1 MTRLY
6 AERVDM
12 GDAEHPL
19 PVDLYHDSEVG
30 KTVSY
35 ALRSFK
41 TLNALKKAPAVEVGK
56 GIETYSAR
64 LPQFNE
70 KSRINAGFIYPS
82 PHEEGVY
89 WLVMDDRLTDDERL
103 AVAFHEIS
111 HLAGGYHTDEKQT
124 QKTAIDSLATLAR
137 NYDKLNN
144 PEASRV
150 IQRDAGVRYD
160 ISEID
165 KNELGRALKY
175 LMDTSHY
182 FGMNQKDL
190 DRLGVRG
197 SGKKNLEG
205 MLGIMLIFTGI
216 FLLLPLANF
225 TGNII
230 GNQGYFSPINFREV
244 LGILL
249 ILFSLGVFSY
259 KNILFRRIK

>member
-1 MTRLY
+1 MARRY

-12 GDAEHPL
+12 GDAKHPL

-35 ALRSFK
+35 TLRSFK
-41 TLNALKKAPAVEVGK
+41 TLNALKQAPAVDVGE
-56 GIETYSAR
+56 GIETYSAK

-70 KSRINAGFIYPS
+70 KSRINAGFIHPS
-82 PHEEGVY
+82 PHKEGVY
-89 WLVMDDRLTDDERL
+89 WLVMDERLTDDERL

-111 HLAGGYHTDEKQT
+111 HLAGGYHSDEKQT

-144 PEASRV
+144 PEVSRTL
-150 IQRDAGVRYD
+150 QRDAGVRYD
-160 ISEID
+160 ISEMD
-165 KNELGRALKY
+165 KTEIGRALKY

-182 FGMNQKDL
+182 FGMDQADL
-190 DRLGVRG
+190 DQLGVRT

-205 MLGIMLIFTGI
+205 MLGIVSIFLGI
-216 FLLLPLANF
+216 FLLLPFSNF
-225 TGNII
+225 TGNVI
-230 GNQGYFSPINFREV
+230 GNQGYFNSITFREL

-249 ILFSLGVFSY
+249 VVFSLGVFSY
-259 KNILFRRIK
+259 KKILFKKIK

>member
-1 MTRLY
+1 MTKRY

-12 GDAEHPL
+12 GDKAHPL

-41 TLNALKKAPAVEVGK
+41 TLNALKQAPAIDVGK
-56 GIETYSAR
+56 GIEVYSAK

-70 KSRINAGFIYPS
+70 KSRINAGFIHPS

-89 WLVMDDRLTDDERL
+89 WLVMDERLNDDERL

-111 HLAGGYHTDEKQT
+111 HLAGGYHSDEKQT

-144 PEASRV
+144 PEVSKTL
-150 IQRDAGVRYD
+150 QRDVGVRYD
-160 ISEID
+160 ISEMD
-165 KNELGRALKY
+165 KTEIGRALKY

-182 FGMNQKDL
+182 FGMNQEDMDK
-190 DRLGVRG
+190 LGVR
-197 SGKKNLEG
+197 SSSKKNLEG
-205 MLGIMLIFTGI
+205 LLGIVSIFLGI
-216 FLLLPLANF
+216 FLLLPLSNF
-225 TGNII
+225 TGNVI
-230 GNQGYFSPINFREV
+230 GNQSYFSSINFREI
-244 LGILL
+244 LGISLV
-249 ILFSLGVFSY
+249 LFSLGVFSY
-259 KNILFRRIK
+259 KKILFRRIK